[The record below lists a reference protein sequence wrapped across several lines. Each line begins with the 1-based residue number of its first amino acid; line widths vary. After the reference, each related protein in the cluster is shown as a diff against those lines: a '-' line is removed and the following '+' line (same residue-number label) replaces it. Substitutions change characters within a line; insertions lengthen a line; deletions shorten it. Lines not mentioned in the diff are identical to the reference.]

1 FLTSMWDPYG
11 RLDQLPVAVV
21 NQDQS
26 ASFQDKILTIGD
38 DMVDNMKESKSL
50 DFHFVSE
57 KDAEKG
63 LEEGDYY
70 MVITLPEDLSE
81 KASSLL
87 TN

>member
-1 FLTSMWDPYG
+1 
-11 RLDQLPVAVV
+11 LPVAVV

-81 KASSLL
+81 KATSL
-87 TN
+87 